1 MGAEFALL
9 LSKFAGFSRNF
20 LDSVSSIDAYFWNIR
35 YSFWGPISKR
45 NTTGED
51 PFTSILGHEH
61 QGSAG
66 TSSSSGAG
74 SYAALVLAGGSMSGV
89 CSSVWGLFPAHFL
102 TMRPARPFQNLI
114 LLILLENLVL
124 PQPMSNEVS
133 FLFSSFCSV
142 LSYPGSVP
150 TQLLRPFVTL
160 WWWFYNYGLF
170 SYSSYSKHAHIGSS
184 DHYASFLLAPAEA

>member
-74 SYAALVLAGGSMSGV
+74 SYAALVLAGGSCQESVPQFEV
-89 CSSVWGLFPAHFL
+89 CSLHTTLRWGRLAISEPDTTGEL
-102 TMRPARPFQNLI
+102 SSTSGGSQY
-114 LLILLENLVL
+114 
-124 PQPMSNEVS
+124 EVS
-133 FLFSSFCSV
+133 FLFLRSVVFCSTLDLFQHNCWNHLWHVGGGFPILDCSVTVRV
-142 LSYPGSVP
+142 L
-150 TQLLRPFVTL
+150 
-160 WWWFYNYGLF
+160 
-170 SYSSYSKHAHIGSS
+170 KHAHTRSS
-184 DHYASFLLAPAEA
+184 DRYASFLLAPAEA